1 MSSFHAPGSIRL
13 RLVAAGAA
21 AVLASLAV
29 AAVGLDILFERHVR
43 RLAIVEL
50 SADLDQIAAGLER
63 GPDGRFILNHP
74 PGDPRYRQPLSGLYW
89 QVDTGDGPLTSR
101 SLWDATI
108 PAPADETPDGRPH
121 EHLLSGPDGG
131 TLLVL
136 DRTIFAPARFGPDG
150 IRIAV
155 ALRNAQLETA
165 AHAFVR
171 DLAPYLGLLG
181 LFLTA
186 AGWLQ
191 VRVGLRPLADVGAQ
205 VAAIRSGTAARL
217 GAAFPAEV
225 RPLAAEVD
233 ALIEAREAEP
243 RRARARAGD
252 LAHGLKTPLQALIGE
267 ADRLRSQ
274 GAEAEADGIEEIVA
288 AMRRHVDR
296 ELARARIAASA
307 PTAASAPA
315 AVIDRVLSVL
325 RRTGDG
331 ARLDWRVDADPALRV
346 RIDADDLTE
355 ALGALLENASRH
367 ATSRVAVTARR
378 AGPLAEIV
386 IDDDGPGIP
395 ETLLQGLT
403 DRGAR
408 LDTAGSGLG
417 LAIAREIAEATG
429 GALTLAN
436 RRASGGHTCGLRVTL
451 AIPASN
457 LNDAGRRA
465 GTVRAR

>member
-1 MSSFHAPGSIRL
+1 MKLDSIRL

-29 AAVGLDILFERHVR
+29 AAIGLHVLFERHVR

-50 SADLDQIAAGLER
+50 SADLDQLTANLER
-63 GPDGRFILNHP
+63 GPDGRLTLSQF

-89 QVDTGDGPLTSR
+89 QIDAPDDRLTSR

-108 PAPADETPDGRPH
+108 PAPDDGLRDGRPH
-121 EHLLSGPDGG
+121 EHLLPGPDGG
-131 TLLVL
+131 SLLVL
-136 DRTIFAPARFGPDG
+136 DRTVFAPSRFGPGG

-155 ALRNAQLETA
+155 ALRNAQLEAA

-171 DLAPYLGLLG
+171 DLAPYLTLLG
-181 LFLTA
+181 LFLTG

-191 VRVGLRPLADVGAQ
+191 VRVGLRPLADVGSR
-205 VAAIRSGTAARL
+205 VAAIRSGAATRL
-217 GAAFPAEV
+217 GDDFPAEV

-233 ALIEAREAEP
+233 ALVAAREAET

-267 ADRLRSQ
+267 ADRLRAA

-307 PTAASAPA
+307 PSAHSAPA
-315 AVIDRVLSVL
+315 VVL
-325 RRTGDG
+325 RRLMSVIRRTEDG
-331 ARLDWRVDADPALRV
+331 ARLDWRIDAPREIGM

-355 ALGALLENASRH
+355 ALGALLENAARH
-367 ATSRVAVTARR
+367 ARTRVAVTLRR
-378 AGPLAEIV
+378 DGPGAEIV

-395 ETLLQGLT
+395 EARLHDLS

-408 LDTAGSGLG
+408 LDMAGPGTGLG
-417 LAIAREIAEATG
+417 LAIAREIAEAAG
-429 GALTLAN
+429 GSLELTN
-436 RRASGGHTCGLRVTL
+436 RARGLRVRL
-451 AIPASN
+451 GIPASN
-457 LNDAGRRA
+457 L
-465 GTVRAR
+465 TVP